1 MNGSLSYCLSN
12 AKALDWLDLLTGGF
26 PYLSRFVV
34 ITRWKQ
40 YKGGKMTKSDLIYA
54 IAEKA
59 GLSKAD
65 ASKALSAT
73 LESVTDA
80 LKAGEK
86 VALIGFG
93 TFSVSLR
100 AARTGKNPQT
110 GEALA
115 IPASKAAKFKAGQKL
130 KDAVN

>member
-1 MNGSLSYCLSN
+1 
-12 AKALDWLDLLTGGF
+12 
-26 PYLSRFVV
+26 
-34 ITRWKQ
+34 
-40 YKGGKMTKSDLIYA
+40 MTKSELIDA
-54 IAEKA
+54 IAQKA

-65 ASKALSAT
+65 ASKSLSAT

-110 GEALA
+110 GEAIA

>member
-1 MNGSLSYCLSN
+1 VTKTELI
-12 AKALDWLDLLTGGF
+12 AA
-26 PYLSRFVV
+26 
-34 ITRWKQ
+34 IT
-40 YKGGKMTKSDLIYA
+40 
-54 IAEKA
+54 EKA

-65 ASKALSAT
+65 ASKALAAT
-73 LESVTDA
+73 LESVTEA
-80 LKAGEK
+80 LKTEEK

-110 GEALA
+110 GQPLA
-115 IPASKAAKFKAGQKL
+115 IPASKAAKFKVGQQL

>member
-1 MNGSLSYCLSN
+1 
-12 AKALDWLDLLTGGF
+12 
-26 PYLSRFVV
+26 
-34 ITRWKQ
+34 
-40 YKGGKMTKSDLIYA
+40 MTKSELIDA

-80 LKAGEK
+80 LNAGEK

-93 TFSVSLR
+93 TFNVSQR

>member
-1 MNGSLSYCLSN
+1 
-12 AKALDWLDLLTGGF
+12 
-26 PYLSRFVV
+26 
-34 ITRWKQ
+34 
-40 YKGGKMTKSDLIYA
+40 MTKSQLIDA

-65 ASKALSAT
+65 ASKSLSAT

-86 VALIGFG
+86 VVLIGFG

-110 GEALA
+110 GEVIA
-115 IPASKAAKFKAGQKL
+115 IHASKAAKFKAGQQL

>member
-1 MNGSLSYCLSN
+1 
-12 AKALDWLDLLTGGF
+12 
-26 PYLSRFVV
+26 
-34 ITRWKQ
+34 
-40 YKGGKMTKSDLIYA
+40 MTKTELIAA
-54 IAEKA
+54 ITEKA

-65 ASKALSAT
+65 ASKALAAT
-73 LESVTDA
+73 LESVTEA
-80 LKAGEK
+80 LKTEEK

-110 GEALA
+110 GQPLA
-115 IPASKAAKFKAGQKL
+115 IPASKAAKFKVGQQL

>member
-1 MNGSLSYCLSN
+1 
-12 AKALDWLDLLTGGF
+12 
-26 PYLSRFVV
+26 
-34 ITRWKQ
+34 
-40 YKGGKMTKSDLIYA
+40 MTKSELIDA

-59 GLSKAD
+59 GLSKTD
-65 ASKALSAT
+65 ATKALAAT

-80 LKAGEK
+80 LKSGEK

-93 TFSVSLR
+93 TFSVSPR

-110 GEALA
+110 GEAIA
-115 IPASKAAKFKAGQKL
+115 IPASNAAKFKAGQQL

>member
-1 MNGSLSYCLSN
+1 
-12 AKALDWLDLLTGGF
+12 
-26 PYLSRFVV
+26 
-34 ITRWKQ
+34 
-40 YKGGKMTKSDLIYA
+40 MTKSELIDV

-59 GLSKAD
+59 GLTKSD
-65 ASKALSAT
+65 AAKALAAT

-80 LKAGEK
+80 LRAGEK

-93 TFSVSLR
+93 TFSVSQR

-110 GEALA
+110 GQALA
-115 IPASKAAKFKAGQKL
+115 IPASKAAKFKAGQQL

>member
-1 MNGSLSYCLSN
+1 
-12 AKALDWLDLLTGGF
+12 
-26 PYLSRFVV
+26 
-34 ITRWKQ
+34 
-40 YKGGKMTKSDLIYA
+40 MTKSELINA

-59 GLSKAD
+59 GLSKID
-65 ASKALSAT
+65 ASKALAAT

-80 LKAGEK
+80 LKAGDK

-110 GEALA
+110 GEPLT
-115 IPASKAAKFKAGQKL
+115 IPASKAGQQL

>member
-1 MNGSLSYCLSN
+1 
-12 AKALDWLDLLTGGF
+12 
-26 PYLSRFVV
+26 
-34 ITRWKQ
+34 
-40 YKGGKMTKSDLIYA
+40 MTKSELIAA
-54 IAEKA
+54 IANKA
-59 GLSKAD
+59 GLSKSD
-65 ASKALSAT
+65 ATKALAAT
-73 LESVTDA
+73 LESISEA

-93 TFSVSLR
+93 TFSVSSR

-110 GEALA
+110 GEAIA

>member
-1 MNGSLSYCLSN
+1 
-12 AKALDWLDLLTGGF
+12 
-26 PYLSRFVV
+26 
-34 ITRWKQ
+34 
-40 YKGGKMTKSDLIYA
+40 MTKSQLIDA

-80 LKAGEK
+80 LRAGEK

>member
-1 MNGSLSYCLSN
+1 
-12 AKALDWLDLLTGGF
+12 
-26 PYLSRFVV
+26 
-34 ITRWKQ
+34 
-40 YKGGKMTKSDLIYA
+40 MTKSELIDA
-54 IAEKA
+54 IAEKS
-59 GLSKAD
+59 GLNKAD
-65 ASKALSAT
+65 AAKALAAT

-93 TFSVSLR
+93 TFSVSPR

-110 GEALA
+110 GESIA
-115 IPASKAAKFKAGQKL
+115 IPATNAAKFKAGQQL

>member
-1 MNGSLSYCLSN
+1 
-12 AKALDWLDLLTGGF
+12 
-26 PYLSRFVV
+26 
-34 ITRWKQ
+34 
-40 YKGGKMTKSDLIYA
+40 MTKSELIDA

-93 TFSVSLR
+93 TFSVSLH
-100 AARTGKNPQT
+100 ASRTG
-110 GEALA
+110 
-115 IPASKAAKFKAGQKL
+115 
-130 KDAVN
+130 